1 MRKFFSFLLALTAAV
16 AVNAAQLQV
25 TLNFT
30 SNTWGLPEGSSNI
43 TKGTNNY
50 SNGTYSIVLSA
61 ESNGYYYNTQGY
73 LIMGKNGTSLS
84 LPAFDFAVSKIA
96 VTGRSGAS
104 ASVVQN
110 LYVGDD
116 AISDKTTGAGGVNNY
131 LIPNDKRAAGT
142 IYKLMVGSNSNTQ
155 ITKIE
160 IFKEDAGDPEPACA
174 RKDTISVHA
183 AVERIKNSQLGPCYV
198 DGVVDS
204 LELFYLIDGNINI
217 WMKDT
222 SLATPDTIKAFKILN
237 TNNVKFVAGENIP
250 FAKGDTIRVLA
261 KALEAYTDKSVTPN
275 KTINEI
281 NEGTFIE
288 KLGTSTA
295 VTPTEPINPD
305 TISVDSAL
313 VLLAAGDMDLH
324 IVRGVLK
331 SFDDKT
337 TLATEG
343 VLREITL
350 RDVEKTNKTIV
361 GYMIYG
367 GPDNQKFNATHK
379 CGLPFIEGDTLLIL
393 SKGLKDYN
401 GKKEING
408 GFYVSRDGQPDRPER
423 CEVCTPELDTL
434 SVVEA
439 LAYIEEEGYCP
450 KIVKGVVSS
459 ISNSIKNDAVETVVL
474 TDIADPSK
482 TIECYKLYAGY
493 DGTDTAKV
501 TAINQLPFVK
511 GDTIYV
517 YGETISNYKKSSVL
531 IPQLSSFVYFVRRVG
546 GDLQRTFLDVDN
558 FNPKYNDDF
567 GRFDFTFTKQGDAN
581 LKLVIKYASS
591 NEYAIAG
598 TYTVSANSTLKL
610 SDGTDKT
617 LVSGELTIVIDSM
630 PGEYIYYSVDALVR
644 DANDMYYVVEMKFE
658 SDQFVDD
665 NPNVT
670 SALAYELG
678 MAVAPGSKTTKA
690 YNVYGIH
697 VKDREAWSSYN
708 NHSFYVAD
716 FQGAKGGYLQYYRV
730 SQTSGKQADASSIGD
745 TVVFEGLHIYN
756 FNGTIE
762 NDNSV
767 EKNYKKIHAADL
779 PPVIRDVKAPE
790 KTVTEALAIG
800 NALAQNAYAPKYY
813 TVCGPVLSVEED
825 EFIIGTTD
833 EQFTL
838 YKCVSVDEF
847 KPQVGDNVKVKG
859 VIQHFYKAASGED
872 PAKESIQISYGQYS
886 GATGTAL
893 PEVLVER
900 SYDKAIKAIDN
911 GQIVIIKNGVRYNLL
926 GGAIR

>member
-30 SNTWGLPEGSSNI
+30 SNTWGIPEGSGNI

-61 ESNGYYYNTQGY
+61 ESNGYYYNTNGF

-96 VTGRSGAS
+96 VTGGSGAS
-104 ASVVQN
+104 TAVVQN

-116 AISDKTTGAGGVNNY
+116 AISDKTTGAKGVTNNY

-142 IYKLMVGSNSNTQ
+142 IYKLMVGSNHNTQ

-183 AVERIKNSQLGPCYV
+183 AVERIKAQNLGPCYV

-482 TIECYKLYAGY
+482 TIECFKLYAGY

-517 YGETISNYKKSSVL
+517 YGKTISNYKKSSVL

-558 FNPKYNDDF
+558 FNPKYNDDIE
-567 GRFDFTFTKQGDAN
+567 RFDFTFTKQGDAN
-581 LKLVIKYASS
+581 LKLVIKYSSS

-630 PGEYIYYSVDALVR
+630 PGEYIYYSVDGLVR
-644 DANDMYYVVEMKFE
+644 DDNDMYYVVEMKYE
-658 SDQFVDD
+658 SDHFVDD
-665 NPNVT
+665 NPNIT
-670 SALAYELG
+670 SALAYELARIAADAG
-678 MAVAPGSKTTKA
+678 KATTAAA
-690 YNVYGIH
+690 YNVYGYWVSNYQSSSGSSKGFYLSDFAGVTGGKYFEAFGVH
-697 VKDREAWSSYN
+697 GPVAGDYVRVKN
-708 NHSFYVAD
+708 I
-716 FQGAKGGYLQYYRV
+716 KLKMYY
-730 SQTSGKQADASSIGD
+730 D
-745 TVVFEGLHIYN
+745 TA
-756 FNGTIE
+756 E
-762 NDNSV
+762 NDGSITSSGW
-767 EKNYKKIHAADL
+767 EKLNPEDA
-779 PPVIRDVKAPE
+779 PVIRDVKAPE
-790 KTVTEALAIG
+790 RAVAEALAIG
-800 NALAQNAYAPKYY
+800 QALAKGAYEHKYY
-813 TVCGPVLSVEED
+813 TVCGPVLSVEEN
-825 EFIIGTTD
+825 EFLIGTA
-833 EQFTL
+833 ESYIKA
-838 YKCVSVDEF
+838 YKCVSADEF

-859 VIQHFYKAASGED
+859 ILYHYYKAASGED
-872 PAKESIQISYGQYS
+872 PEKDEIEISYGQYS

>member
-1 MRKFFSFLLALTAAV
+1 MKKFFSFVLALTAALV
-16 AVNAAQLQV
+16 VNAATSQV
-25 TLNFT
+25 TLSFT
-30 SNTWGLPEGSSNI
+30 SNGWGLPVGSSNI
-43 TKGTNNY
+43 QKGPETY
-50 SNGTYSIVLSA
+50 SNGTYSIILQGGV
-61 ESNGYYYNTQGY
+61 GFYYNTQGY
-73 LIMGKNGTSLS
+73 LMLGQKDAYLT

-96 VTGRSGAS
+96 VTGGSNAS
-104 ASVVQN
+104 TAVEQN
-110 LYVGDD
+110 IFVGDD
-116 AISDKTTGAGGVNNY
+116 AISDKTTGAKGVTNNY

-142 IYKLMVGSNSNTQ
+142 IYQLKVLNAKNTQ

-160 IFKEDAGDPEPACA
+160 IFKEDAGDPEPASA

-261 KALEAYTDKSVTPN
+261 KALQAYTDKSVTPN
-275 KTINEI
+275 KTVNEI

-337 TLATEG
+337 TLASEG

-367 GPDNQKFNATHK
+367 GPDDQKFNATHK

-408 GFYVSRDGQPDRPER
+408 GYYVSRDGQPDRPER

-482 TIECYKLYAGY
+482 TIECFKLYAGY

-517 YGETISNYKKSSVL
+517 YGKTISNYKKSNVL

-567 GRFDFTFTKQGDAN
+567 ERFDFTFTKQGDAN

-598 TYTVSANSTLKL
+598 TYAVSANSTLKL

-630 PGEYIYYSVDALVR
+630 PGEYIYYSVDGLVR
-644 DANDMYYVVEMKFE
+644 DDNDMYYVVEMKYE

-665 NPNVT
+665 NPNIT
-670 SALAYELG
+670 SALAYELARIAADAG
-678 MAVAPGSKTTKA
+678 KATTATA
-690 YNVYGIH
+690 YNVYGYW
-697 VKDREAWSSYN
+697 VLNYTGKSES
-708 NHSFYVAD
+708 
-716 FQGAKGGYLQYYRV
+716 AKGFYLSDFAGVTGGKYFEAYGVHGPVAGDYVRVKNIKLKMYY
-730 SQTSGKQADASSIGD
+730 D
-745 TVVFEGLHIYN
+745 TA
-756 FNGTIE
+756 E
-762 NDNSV
+762 NDGSITSSGW
-767 EKNYKKIHAADL
+767 EKLNPEDA
-779 PPVIRDVKAPE
+779 PVIRDVKAPE
-790 KTVTEALAIG
+790 KTVAEALAIG
-800 NALAQNAYAPKYY
+800 QALANGAYEHKYY

-825 EFIIGTTD
+825 EFIIGT
-833 EQFTL
+833 EESQIKA
-838 YKCVSVDEF
+838 YKCVSADEF

-859 VIQHFYKAASGED
+859 ILHHYYKAASGED
-872 PAKESIQISYGQYS
+872 PEKNEIEISYGQYS